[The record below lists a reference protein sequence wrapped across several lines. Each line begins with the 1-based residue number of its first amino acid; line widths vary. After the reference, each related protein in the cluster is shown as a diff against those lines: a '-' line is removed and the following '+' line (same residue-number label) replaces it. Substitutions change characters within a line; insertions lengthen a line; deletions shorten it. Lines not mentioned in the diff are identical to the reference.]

1 MFGVQFTDTDNELDN
16 ELAYLLYEHKG
27 GLGDIRSL
35 LKAGAD
41 PNARFVSP
49 DDNSRCTLF
58 HRAIRN
64 CEPEIAELMLAYGAD
79 VQVTD
84 EDGFYPIHTAA
95 KLGSRERMEILMEAG
110 ADIASVNPYGNTVL
124 HCASNAAD
132 LKRFE
137 YALSLGANPH
147 QKNAKGKLPED
158 YARSKSVAHMEM
170 VKTAIRNAKP
180 LPQLKDR
187 ETLSKASLFAKA
199 EDKCLLDHPSTWH
212 EMWDILDET
221 LSRDDLLKTDA
232 KGRSWLARGIEC
244 RQFERMR
251 DMLAEQGED
260 LTDAKLWVE
269 KDGSASHA
277 LNAMVRK
284 FEVGKLFELEYAQ
297 KMPLMDMKKIYQALP
312 PQGREQV
319 DNYHQLIATMT
330 IRQQQMQEHGR

>member
-1 MFGVQFTDTDNELDN
+1 MFGVQLTDTDNELDN
-16 ELAYLLYEHKG
+16 ALASLLYERTG
-27 GLGDIRSL
+27 GLEEISNL
-35 LKAGAD
+35 LKAGAN

-58 HRAIRN
+58 HRAVRDA
-64 CEPEIAELMLAYGAD
+64 EPEIMELMLAYGAD

-84 EDGFYPIHTAA
+84 EDGYYPIHTTA
-95 KLGSRERMEILMEAG
+95 KLGSCERMEILMEAG
-110 ADIASVNPYGNTVL
+110 ADIASASPYGNTVL

-132 LKRFE
+132 LKRFD

-147 QKNAKGKLPED
+147 KKNAKGKLPED

-170 VKTAIRNAKP
+170 VRTAIRNAKP

-187 ETLSKASLFAKA
+187 ETLNKASLFART
-199 EDKCLLDHPSTWH
+199 EDRCLLDHPSTWH
-212 EMWDILDET
+212 EMWDVLDEP

-232 KGRSWLARGIEC
+232 KGRPWLARAIEC
-244 RQFERMR
+244 RQFERVR

-260 LTDAKLWVE
+260 LTDTALWVE

-277 LNAMVRK
+277 LHALARK
-284 FEVGKLFELEYAQ
+284 FEAGKLFELEYAQ
-297 KMPLMDMKKIYQALP
+297 KMPLADVKKIYQALP
-312 PQGREQV
+312 PQGKPQV
-319 DNYHQLIATMT
+319 DNYHQLVATLT